1 MFAKT
6 RLALLVGWVTG
17 GVAFP
22 LLAQE
27 TTKNETI
34 VVTSQMQSGATKIA
48 TPDIETPQSVSI
60 ITREQFE
67 EQGAISVRQAV
78 SYTPGVYSNQIGAS
92 NRFDYIVLRGFSDGS
107 LDNVYLDG
115 LKMMGD
121 TNSHSSLVVDPW
133 FLEISKWCAA
143 RPRCCTAALHPAASS
158 PSPRVNPHSIPAEKL
173 SCLPGITTSAGQRLT
188 LPGRWTITI
197 AWRRA

>member
-67 EQGAISVRQAV
+67 EDVITGERRALPVWSVSDRTVRNWLVRAIDAAGR
-78 SYTPGVYSNQIGAS
+78 
-92 NRFDYIVLRGFSDGS
+92 DGS
-107 LDNVYLDG
+107 SGSDTG
-115 LKMMGD
+115 LRRARM
-121 TNSHSSLVVDPW
+121 
-133 FLEISKWCAA
+133 AA
-143 RPRCCTAALHPAASS
+143 IAASRAS
-158 PSPRVNPHSIPAEKL
+158 VDATGR
-173 SCLPGITTSAGQRLT
+173 AGAGT
-188 LPGRWTITI
+188 
-197 AWRRA
+197 

>member
-78 SYTPGVYSNQIGAS
+78 SYTPGYTATRLAPPTALTI
-92 NRFDYIVLRGFSDGS
+92 
-107 LDNVYLDG
+107 
-115 LKMMGD
+115 
-121 TNSHSSLVVDPW
+121 SS
-133 FLEISKWCAA
+133 CAA
-143 RPRCCTAALHPAASS
+143 SPTAAWIT
-158 PSPRVNPHSIPAEKL
+158 SISTA
-173 SCLPGITTSAGQRLT
+173 
-188 LPGRWTITI
+188 
-197 AWRRA
+197 

>member
-1 MFAKT
+1 MEMFMFATT
-6 RLALLVGWVTG
+6 RMALLIG
-17 GVAFP
+17 GAIGGATFP
-22 LLAQE
+22 LFAQE
-27 TTKNETI
+27 TTKNDTVI
-34 VVTSQMQSGATKIA
+34 VTSPVQSGATKLATPSQSGATKLATA

-60 ITREQFE
+60 ITRQQFE
-67 EQGAISVRQAV
+67 EQGATSVRQAV

-133 FLEISKWCAA
+133 FLEDIEVV
-143 RPRCCTAALHPAASS
+143 RGPASVLYGRSS
-158 PSPRVNPHSIPAEKL
+158 PGGIVALTSRKPAFDAGGEVKL
-173 SCLPGITTSAGQRLT
+173 FAG
-188 LPGRWTITI
+188 
-197 AWRRA
+197 